1 MNQVD
6 PEQILRY
13 KVAIIGD
20 GNVGKTTLLRRFATG
35 MFQESRI
42 MTIGV
47 DFQTVVVKSGELSFK
62 LTVWDLA
69 GQERFASFRDN
80 FYRGARAVAIVYDV
94 TDRQSFESL
103 PRWEQEAKSVV
114 DHHRFLV
121 VANKVD
127 QPNRVIEAA
136 EGKQY
141 AASISAAYLETSAK
155 TGDGVARLFELLARA
170 AHTQRGESSVKP
182 KSH

>member
-1 MNQVD
+1 MSE
-6 PEQILRY
+6 PGTPQILRY

-47 DFQTVVVKSGELSFK
+47 DFQTVPVKSGDLSFK

-69 GQERFASFRDN
+69 GQERFASFREN
-80 FYRGARAVAIVYDV
+80 FYLGARAVAMVYDV
-94 TDRQSFESL
+94 TDRSSFENL
-103 PRWEQEAKSVV
+103 PRWLQEAKLVV
-114 DHHRFLV
+114 DHDRFLV
-121 VANKVD
+121 VANKID
-127 QPNRVIEAA
+127 MSQRVIEAA

-141 AASISAAYLETSAK
+141 AASIRAAYLETSAK
-155 TGDGVARLFELLARA
+155 TGGGVARLFELLARA
-170 AHTQRGESSVKP
+170 AHVQP
-182 KSH
+182 

>member
-1 MNQVD
+1 MTEVTS
-6 PEQILRY
+6 EQILRY

-47 DFQTVVVKSGELSFK
+47 DFQTMNVKSGDLSFK

-69 GQERFASFRDN
+69 GQERFASFREN
-80 FYRGARAVAIVYDV
+80 FYRGARAVAMVFDV
-94 TDRQSFESL
+94 TDRQSFENLSHWL
-103 PRWEQEAKSVV
+103 QEAKTVV
-114 DHHRFLV
+114 DHNRFLV
-121 VANKVD
+121 IGNKID
-127 QPNRVIEAA
+127 MPNRVVEAG

-170 AHTQRGESSVKP
+170 AHTQR
-182 KSH
+182 

>member
-1 MNQVD
+1 MTEVTS
-6 PEQILRY
+6 EQILRY
-13 KVAIIGD
+13 KVAIIGE

-47 DFQTVVVKSGELSFK
+47 DFQTVNVKSGDLSFK

-69 GQERFASFRDN
+69 GQERFASFREN
-80 FYRGARAVAIVYDV
+80 FYRGARAVAMVFNV
-94 TDRQSFESL
+94 TDRPSFEDL
-103 PRWEQEAKSVV
+103 PRWLQEAKTVV
-114 DHHRFLV
+114 DHNRFLV
-121 VANKVD
+121 IGNKID
-127 QPNRVIEAA
+127 LPNRVVEAA

-170 AHTQRGESSVKP
+170 AHTQR
-182 KSH
+182 

>member
-1 MNQVD
+1 MTEITS
-6 PEQILRY
+6 EQILRY

-47 DFQTVVVKSGELSFK
+47 DFQTVNVKSGGLSFK

-69 GQERFASFRDN
+69 GQERFASFREN
-80 FYRGARAVAIVYDV
+80 FYRGARAVAMVFDV
-94 TDRQSFESL
+94 TDRQSFENL
-103 PRWEQEAKSVV
+103 PRWLQEAKMVV
-114 DHHRFLV
+114 DHNRFLV
-121 VANKVD
+121 IGNKID
-127 QPNRVIEAA
+127 MPKRVVEAG

-141 AASISAAYLETSAK
+141 AASISAVYLETSAK

-170 AHTQRGESSVKP
+170 AHTQR
-182 KSH
+182 

>member
-1 MNQVD
+1 MSEVGS
-6 PEQILRY
+6 EQILRY

-47 DFQTVVVKSGELSFK
+47 DFQTVAVKTGDQSFK

-69 GQERFASFRDN
+69 GQERFASFREN
-80 FYRGARAVAIVYDV
+80 FYLGARAVAMVFDV
-94 TDRQSFESL
+94 TDRPSFENLS
-103 PRWEQEAKSVV
+103 RWLQEAKAVV
-114 DHHRFLV
+114 DHNRFLV
-121 VANKVD
+121 IGNKID
-127 QPNRVIEAA
+127 MPNRVIEAA

-170 AHTQRGESSVKP
+170 AHAQR
-182 KSH
+182 

>member
-1 MNQVD
+1 MTETTS
-6 PEQILRY
+6 EQILRY

-47 DFQTVVVKSGELSFK
+47 DFQTVNVKSGDLSFK

-69 GQERFASFRDN
+69 GQERFASFREN
-80 FYRGARAVAIVYDV
+80 FYRGARAVALVFDV
-94 TDRQSFESL
+94 TDRQSFADL
-103 PRWEQEAKSVV
+103 PRWLEEAKTAI
-114 DHHRFLV
+114 DHNRFLV
-121 VANKVD
+121 IGNKID
-127 QPNRVIEAA
+127 MSNRAVEAA

-141 AASISAAYLETSAK
+141 AASIRAAYLETSAK

-170 AHTQRGESSVKP
+170 AHTPR
-182 KSH
+182 

>member
-1 MNQVD
+1 MGEVGL
-6 PEQILRY
+6 EQILRY

-20 GNVGKTTLLRRFATG
+20 GNVGKTTLLRRFASG

-47 DFQTVVVKSGELSFK
+47 DFQTVAVKTGDLSFK

-69 GQERFASFRDN
+69 GQERFASFREN
-80 FYRGARAVAIVYDV
+80 FYRGARAVAMVFDV
-94 TDRQSFESL
+94 TDRPSFENL
-103 PRWEQEAKSVV
+103 ARWLQEAKTVV
-114 DHHRFLV
+114 DHNRFLV
-121 VANKVD
+121 IGNKIDV
-127 QPNRVIEAA
+127 PNRVVEAA

-170 AHTQRGESSVKP
+170 AHAQR
-182 KSH
+182 

>member
-1 MNQVD
+1 MTELTS
-6 PEQILRY
+6 EQILRY

-47 DFQTVVVKSGELSFK
+47 DFQTVNVKSGDVSFK

-69 GQERFASFRDN
+69 GQERFASFREN
-80 FYRGARAVAIVYDV
+80 FYRGARAVALVFDV
-94 TDRQSFESL
+94 TDRQSFEGL
-103 PRWEQEAKSVV
+103 PRWLKEAKTGV
-114 DHHRFLV
+114 DHNRFLV
-121 VANKVD
+121 IGNKID
-127 QPNRVIEAA
+127 MPNRVVEAV

-170 AHTQRGESSVKP
+170 AHVQR
-182 KSH
+182 

>member
-1 MNQVD
+1 MSE
-6 PEQILRY
+6 PTKEQILRY

-35 MFQESRI
+35 KFQESRI

-47 DFQTVVVKSGELSFK
+47 DFQTIAVESGGLSFK

-80 FYRGARAVAIVYDV
+80 FYVGARAVAMVFDV
-94 TDRQSFESL
+94 TDRQSFDDL
-103 PRWEQEAKSVV
+103 PRWLQEAKATV
-114 DHHRFLV
+114 DHNRFLV
-121 VANKVD
+121 IGNKVD
-127 QPNRVIEAA
+127 APERVVAAA

-141 AASISAAYLETSAK
+141 AASINAAYLETSAK

-170 AHTQRGESSVKP
+170 AHSQR
-182 KSH
+182 

>member
-1 MNQVD
+1 MSEVGS
-6 PEQILRY
+6 EQILRY

-47 DFQTVVVKSGELSFK
+47 DFQTVAVKSGDLSFK

-69 GQERFASFRDN
+69 GQERFASFREN
-80 FYRGARAVAIVYDV
+80 FYLGARAVAMVFDV
-94 TDRQSFESL
+94 TDRPSFEDLS
-103 PRWEQEAKSVV
+103 RWLHEAKAVV
-114 DHHRFLV
+114 DHNRFLV
-121 VANKVD
+121 IGNKID
-127 QPNRVIEAA
+127 MPNRVVEAA
-136 EGKQY
+136 EGKRY

-170 AHTQRGESSVKP
+170 AHAQR
-182 KSH
+182 